1 MAANY
6 DVWANTVYKINEIHN
21 FSNSRLGWSISVLD
35 LCTVTVLAA
44 ELCYA
49 DALLWSVLS
58 SCIYLGLTTTEH
70 VHNTFVLALS
80 HASLRKITVHVLA
93 ISSNIVHV
101 IAQVSYYHY
110 QSGYCMCHTH
120 M

>member
-1 MAANY
+1 MLLALQ
-6 DVWANTVYKINEIHN
+6 HQ
-21 FSNSRLGWSISVLD
+21 ISVLD
-35 LCTVTVLAA
+35 LCTVLAA

-58 SCIYLGLTTTEH
+58 RCIYLGLTTTEH

-93 ISSNIVHV
+93 ISSSIVHV
-101 IAQVSYYHY
+101 IAQVSYNH
-110 QSGYCMCHTH
+110 
-120 M
+120 